1 MRPERHTI
9 AEKIKTSAR
18 TDRCFAPRV
27 RFFAQ
32 WRECHSATLRW
43 TWLGSGTEWGI
54 FLRRAGGASAD
65 YGVMESNG
73 IPPQDDARDRTSAG
87 NRPGQGTLRRSSHD
101 RLLAGVGAGVA
112 DYLGTDVT
120 ATRVGLAAVA
130 VLGHVA
136 IPAYAAAW
144 ALIPEEGKSQSRAAE
159 FLDSVADR
167 VDSAIG
173 RVRQA

>member
-1 MRPERHTI
+1 
-9 AEKIKTSAR
+9 
-18 TDRCFAPRV
+18 
-27 RFFAQ
+27 
-32 WRECHSATLRW
+32 
-43 TWLGSGTEWGI
+43 
-54 FLRRAGGASAD
+54 
-65 YGVMESNG
+65 METKCT
-73 IPPQDDARDRTSAG
+73 PPQDDARDRAGAG
-87 NRPGQGTLRRSSHD
+87 NRAGQRTLRRSSHD
-101 RLLAGVGAGVA
+101 RLFGGVGAGVA

-144 ALIPEEGKSQSRAAE
+144 ALIPEEGKSQSRAAG

-167 VDSAIG
+167 VDSAVS

>member
-1 MRPERHTI
+1 VSLTTTKVDLDGRGE
-9 AEKIKTSAR
+9 
-18 TDRCFAPRV
+18 
-27 RFFAQ
+27 
-32 WRECHSATLRW
+32 
-43 TWLGSGTEWGI
+43 SGTKWGI
-54 FLRRAGGASAD
+54 FRRRDGGRTAD
-65 YGVMESNG
+65 HGDMETND
-73 IPPQDDARDRTSAG
+73 IPPQDDARDSANTG
-87 NRPGQGTLRRSSHD
+87 NRTRPRTLRRPPHD

-167 VDSAIG
+167 VDSAVS

>member
-1 MRPERHTI
+1 
-9 AEKIKTSAR
+9 
-18 TDRCFAPRV
+18 
-27 RFFAQ
+27 
-32 WRECHSATLRW
+32 
-43 TWLGSGTEWGI
+43 
-54 FLRRAGGASAD
+54 
-65 YGVMESNG
+65 METN
-73 IPPQDDARDRTSAG
+73 IPPQDGTRDNSSTRNRT
-87 NRPGQGTLRRSSHD
+87 GQRTLRRSSQD
-101 RLLAGVGAGVA
+101 RIFAGVGAGVA

-159 FLDSVADR
+159 FLDSMA
-167 VDSAIG
+167 S

>member
-1 MRPERHTI
+1 MGNLPE
-9 AEKIKTSAR
+9 AR
-18 TDRCFAPRV
+18 
-27 RFFAQ
+27 
-32 WRECHSATLRW
+32 
-43 TWLGSGTEWGI
+43 
-54 FLRRAGGASAD
+54 GGPSAD
-65 YGVMESNG
+65 HRVMETNG
-73 IPPQDDARDRTSAG
+73 IPPQDDARDRANAG
-87 NRPGQGTLRRSSHD
+87 NRTGQRTLRRSSHD

-120 ATRVGLAAVA
+120 ATRVGLAAIA

-144 ALIPEEGKSQSRAAE
+144 ALIPEEGKSRSRAVE

-167 VDSAIG
+167 VDSAVS

>member
-1 MRPERHTI
+1 LP
-9 AEKIKTSAR
+9 
-18 TDRCFAPRV
+18 
-27 RFFAQ
+27 
-32 WRECHSATLRW
+32 
-43 TWLGSGTEWGI
+43 
-54 FLRRAGGASAD
+54 AD
-65 YGVMESNG
+65 DEVMETND
-73 IPPQDDARDRTSAG
+73 IPPQDDARDSASDS
-87 NRPGQGTLRRSSHD
+87 NRAGQRTLRRSSHD

-120 ATRVGLAAVA
+120 ATRVGLVAVA

-144 ALIPEEGKSQSRAAE
+144 ALIPEEGQSRSRAAG

-167 VDSAIG
+167 VDSAVS

>member
-1 MRPERHTI
+1 
-9 AEKIKTSAR
+9 
-18 TDRCFAPRV
+18 
-27 RFFAQ
+27 
-32 WRECHSATLRW
+32 
-43 TWLGSGTEWGI
+43 
-54 FLRRAGGASAD
+54 
-65 YGVMESNG
+65 METNDV
-73 IPPQDDARDRTSAG
+73 PPQDDARDSASAG
-87 NRPGQGTLRRSSHD
+87 NRARPRTLRRSSHD
-101 RLLAGVGAGVA
+101 RLLGGVGAGVA

-120 ATRVGLAAVA
+120 ATRVGLGVVA

-144 ALIPEEGKSQSRAAE
+144 ALIPEEGKSRSRAAE

>member
-1 MRPERHTI
+1 MGNLPE
-9 AEKIKTSAR
+9 AA
-18 TDRCFAPRV
+18 
-27 RFFAQ
+27 
-32 WRECHSATLRW
+32 
-43 TWLGSGTEWGI
+43 SGPP
-54 FLRRAGGASAD
+54 AD
-65 YGVMESNG
+65 HGVMETNDM
-73 IPPQDDARDRTSAG
+73 PPRDDARDSASGGDRTQP
-87 NRPGQGTLRRSSHD
+87 RTLRRSSHD

-144 ALIPEEGKSQSRAAE
+144 ALIPEEGKSRSRAAE

-167 VDSAIG
+167 VDSAVS

>member
-1 MRPERHTI
+1 M
-9 AEKIKTSAR
+9 
-18 TDRCFAPRV
+18 
-27 RFFAQ
+27 
-32 WRECHSATLRW
+32 
-43 TWLGSGTEWGI
+43 
-54 FLRRAGGASAD
+54 FLRRQVGPRRD
-65 YGVMESNG
+65 HGVMETND
-73 IPPQDDARDRTSAG
+73 IPPQDDGQDTAATGS
-87 NRPGQGTLRRSSHD
+87 RPGRRTLRRPAHD

-120 ATRVGLAAVA
+120 ATRIGLVTVA

-144 ALIPEEGKSQSRAAE
+144 ALIPEEGQSRSRAAE

-167 VDSAIG
+167 VDSAVS

>member
-1 MRPERHTI
+1 METNDIP
-9 AEKIKTSAR
+9 SQDD
-18 TDRCFAPRV
+18 DRD
-27 RFFAQ
+27 
-32 WRECHSATLRW
+32 
-43 TWLGSGTEWGI
+43 
-54 FLRRAGGASAD
+54 GASSGSRAA
-65 YGVMESNG
+65 
-73 IPPQDDARDRTSAG
+73 QR
-87 NRPGQGTLRRSSHD
+87 TLRRSSHD

-120 ATRVGLAAVA
+120 ATRVGLAAIA

-144 ALIPEEGKSQSRAAE
+144 ALIPQEGKSRSRAVE

-167 VDSAIG
+167 VDSAVS